1 MPALQQNGLRV
12 QANIIYIFKIV
23 LERIVLEK
31 I

>member
-1 MPALQQNGLRV
+1 MSALQQNGLRV
-12 QANIIYIFKIV
+12 QANIIFFKIV